1 MVPGLGRSEAQAE
14 AWSILRL
21 LAGTSEVC
29 PSYLPC
35 CHIFSAGLK
44 NPSSFLSSTRCTQKI
59 SKGTTM
65 SPAVSPHTHA
75 HPGASIRRSIASET
89 KPLIVDREAPTP
101 PPVLY
106 ADRLLFHITNI
117 CYVSHSSTP
126 VQCAGPW
133 FHPIPAY
140 RFLSPH
146 RTANVVTLQRP
157 VQWALIIT
165 APSRVAVSAELGT

>member
-1 MVPGLGRSEAQAE
+1 MVAGLGRSEAQAE

-29 PSYLPC
+29 PSYLLC

-44 NPSSFLSSTRCTQKI
+44 NPCSFLSSTRCTYKI
-59 SKGTTM
+59 SKGTTV
-65 SPAVSPHTHA
+65 SPAVSPHTYA
-75 HPGASIRRSIASET
+75 HPGAPNRCNIALET

-106 ADRLLFHITNI
+106 ADRFLFHITNI

-126 VQCAGPW
+126 VLCAGPS
-133 FHPIPAY
+133 FHPIP
-140 RFLSPH
+140 PH

-165 APSRVAVSAELGT
+165 TPSRVAVSAELGT